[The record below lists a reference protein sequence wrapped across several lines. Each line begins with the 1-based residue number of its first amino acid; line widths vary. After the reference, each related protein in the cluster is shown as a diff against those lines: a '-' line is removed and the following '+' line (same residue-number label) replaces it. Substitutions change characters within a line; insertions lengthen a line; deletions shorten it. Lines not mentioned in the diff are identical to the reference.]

1 MEFEEQKKLDEKNE
15 KIGNLLMRIKK
26 INGVYNNK
34 NTTEEQRGRLLEL
47 SKFIVDQLVDF
58 GYDRVFVETLII
70 GGDDFVESCVN
81 NGIDLDLWGNVR
93 LIFG

>member
-34 NTTEEQRGRLLEL
+34 NTTEEHCGRLLEHYN
-47 SKFIVDQLVDF
+47 FIVD
-58 GYDRVFVETLII
+58 
-70 GGDDFVESCVN
+70 
-81 NGIDLDLWGNVR
+81 
-93 LIFG
+93 